1 MTTKEIGHLM
11 FIIPACCFVAFAI
24 GIMIWACWD
33 TAKTYDEMEKYY
45 GNPNSIK
52 HRVHFF
58 IFMLIFLCML
68 VGGLL
73 SYLS

>member
-1 MTTKEIGHLM
+1 M
-11 FIIPACCFVAFAI
+11 FVIPACCFVAFAI
-24 GIMIWACWD
+24 GIMIWACWEV
-33 TAKTYDEMEKYY
+33 AKSEDEIEEHL
-45 GNPNSIK
+45 GNPKSIK

-73 SYLS
+73 SDLS